1 MCPCDGMFGIISI
14 HTSYSSK
21 QMDGRRRRRGAIGIG
36 TRIEDVK
43 SSDVIVKRWWLVLH
57 GDDALVV
64 VIIIIDAG

>member
-1 MCPCDGMFGIISI
+1 MVGIISI

-21 QMDGRRRRRGAIGIG
+21 QMDGRRRRRRGAIGIG